1 MYRLTESFPYLVNRV
16 GVRVGEV
23 FSRRLEAYGVTLPMY
38 RVMAALR
45 MQGDQRLGDLAEVT
59 SVEMSTLSRLISAMV
74 ARKLVSRQRP
84 EDNGRAVEI
93 NLTAQGRSLV
103 EELMPLA
110 VQHEAL
116 ALRGFTR
123 EESERLKRDL
133 VRVFENLVAFE
144 SEIGESHDERPPPGD
159 VGQEA

>member
-1 MYRLTESFPYLVNRV
+1 
-16 GVRVGEV
+16 
-23 FSRRLEAYGVTLPMY
+23 MY

-74 ARKLVSRQRP
+74 AKKLVFRQRP

-93 NLTAQGRSLV
+93 NLTAQGRTLV

-123 EESERLKRDL
+123 EEAERLKRDL

-144 SEIGESHDERPPPGD
+144 AEIGESSG
-159 VGQEA
+159 G

>member
-23 FSRRLEAYGVTLPMY
+23 FSRRLEAYDVTLPMY

-74 ARKLVSRQRP
+74 AKKLVFRQRP

-93 NLTAQGRSLV
+93 NLTAQGRTLV

-123 EESERLKRDL
+123 EEAERLKRDL

-144 SEIGESHDERPPPGD
+144 AEIGESSG
-159 VGQEA
+159 G

>member
-23 FSRRLEAYGVTLPMY
+23 FSRRLEAYDVTLPMY

-74 ARKLVSRQRP
+74 AKKLVSRQRP

-93 NLTAQGRSLV
+93 NLTAQGRTLV
-103 EELMPLA
+103 EELMPLSLI
-110 VQHEAL
+110 H
-116 ALRGFTR
+116 
-123 EESERLKRDL
+123 
-133 VRVFENLVAFE
+133 
-144 SEIGESHDERPPPGD
+144 I
-159 VGQEA
+159 